1 MKSKRLNLKEAKN
14 LVWLTWFEFVLIGVI
29 VYFFTNPMHVAIF
42 VAAPIALHALINF
55 WVKSEGVPVRLFSV
69 VPTVFLPTAFITGI
83 GALMLALVYD
93 TIWNSGSIALAVV
106 CIMCIM
112 VVYPESKYA
121 DYDWNIHILEWKNPS
136 RYHVVDSF
144 FK

>member
-14 LVWLTWFEFVLIGVI
+14 LVWLTWFEFMLIGVI

-42 VAAPIALHALINF
+42 VAVPIALHALINF

-121 DYDWNIHILEWKNPS
+121 DYD
-136 RYHVVDSF
+136 
-144 FK
+144 